1 MKYIL
6 FSLAAMFFIFA
17 GIRFFKANRQNQG
30 RVYSKKSAMMRVAKS
45 LIDVGEKKQHSVVRA
60 VYVIYNSGDEDL
72 KIQTVMPDCHCTVA
86 SFSKA
91 PIGPNDSSEIT
102 LQYEA
107 TQPGVF
113 QSSAVVSTNS
123 GQSNAILILRGSIV
137 P

>member
-6 FSLAAMFFIFA
+6 FSLAAIFFIFA
-17 GIRFFKANRQNQG
+17 GIRFIKANRQNQG
-30 RVYSKKSAMMRVAKS
+30 LAYNKKPALMRVAKS
-45 LIDVGEKKQHSVVRA
+45 LIDVGEKKQRSVVRA

-72 KIQTVMPDCHCTVA
+72 KIQTVTPDCHCTVA

-102 LQYEA
+102 LQYDA
-107 TQPGVF
+107 AQPGVF
-113 QSSAVVSTNS
+113 QSSAVVTSNS
-123 GQSNAILILRGSIV
+123 GQSNVILILRGSIA